1 MEAIARA
8 QRWDEE
14 RPWRP
19 RTHLWLEEALLV
31 VDLHDLGAKGSKALV
46 AIAIALARDPGLDS
60 GAICFVTGRGRR
72 SRGKPVL
79 GELVGRRLLNAAG
92 DEEEW
97 SVHPLGAGRVA
108 LVTDP
113 SKAPARASNRLG
125 LGFWFLA
132 ALMAAAALWACMGTP
147 GVD

>member
-1 MEAIARA
+1 MEDIAHA

-14 RPWRP
+14 RPWRLHS
-19 RTHLWLEEALLV
+19 HLWLEDGLLV

-46 AIAIALARDPGLDS
+46 RIAIATARAPGLDS
-60 GAICFVTGRGRR
+60 GAVCFVTGRGRR

-79 GELVGRRLLNAAG
+79 GQLVGKHLMDAAD
-92 DEEEW
+92 DEDAW

-125 LGFWFLA
+125 LGFWLLVA
-132 ALMAAAALWACMGTP
+132 GMAAAALWACLGMP